1 MNKPYDSAL
10 DEASEPAEW
19 AVLSWL
25 LDVQFTVTDHP
36 QGDKGPDIHV
46 ARLGKTIE
54 EFIVEVELMGQERT
68 NEVGD
73 VLYPTLSVLARRKM
87 STSLPTLIFHVTHN
101 LKYAH
106 IVFDRDFVTTPTQAG
121 KLSANHRFGEDKKY
135 VPIERVLKVTIGSP
149 LDEPFADIN
158 ANRVR
163 DMVAHETDA
172 AKVRRILGPVRP
184 YGMSGVEWRR
194 MTSML
199 ADGLL
204 PSASAGPEF

>member
-1 MNKPYDSAL
+1 MSKPYDSTL
-10 DEASEPAEW
+10 DEASQPGEW

-25 LDVQFTVTDHP
+25 LDVGFTVTDHP

-73 VLYPTLSVLARRKM
+73 LIYATLSVLARRKI
-87 STSLPTLIFHVTHN
+87 STSLPTFIFHVTHD
-101 LKYAH
+101 LRHAH
-106 IVFDRDFVTTPTQAG
+106 IVFDRDFVTTLTQTG
-121 KLSANHRFGEDKKY
+121 QLSSNHRSGEGKKY
-135 VPIERVLKVTIGSP
+135 VPIERVLRVTIGAP

-158 ANRVR
+158 SNRVR
-163 DMVAHETDA
+163 DMVAHETDG

-199 ADGLL
+199 AEGLL
-204 PSASAGPEF
+204 PSSSAGPEF